1 MGTADDEDFIP
12 VSKFVTF
19 QPGERKKSV
28 GIDLVDDDVV
38 EPTEEFTVR
47 LSSSTRAAFGSP
59 ATVRIADNDGKP
71 VILHHHI

>member
-19 QPGERKKSV
+19 QPGERKKIV

-47 LSSSTRAAFGSP
+47 LSSSTPFAFGSP